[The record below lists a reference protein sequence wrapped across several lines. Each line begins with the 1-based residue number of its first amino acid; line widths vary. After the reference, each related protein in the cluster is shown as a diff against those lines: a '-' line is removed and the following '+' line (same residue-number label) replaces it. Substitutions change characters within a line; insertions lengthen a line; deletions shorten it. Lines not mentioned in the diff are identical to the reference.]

1 MCNLIYVG
9 FGLWQEINGTMC
21 ARILRIQT
29 SKQDGKWLN
38 LAIADGISMLA
49 Q

>member
-1 MCNLIYVG
+1 L
-9 FGLWQEINGTMC
+9 FGLWQEIHGTMC
-21 ARILRIQT
+21 ARVLRSQT

-38 LAIADGISMLA
+38 LAIADGISLPT